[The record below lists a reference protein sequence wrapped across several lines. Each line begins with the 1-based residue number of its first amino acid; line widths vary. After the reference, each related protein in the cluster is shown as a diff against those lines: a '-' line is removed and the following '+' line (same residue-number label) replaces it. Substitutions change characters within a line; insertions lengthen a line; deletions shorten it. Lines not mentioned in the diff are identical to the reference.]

1 MPTES
6 SDLGLHRAKECA
18 RALLNAADA
27 PALLV
32 GADGRV
38 VYANPS
44 AEVRFGSADLVGA
57 AVSSHPDGSAARWV
71 RNPLGTAGEASG
83 LELWWLHQADQLAG
97 PRAPDSM
104 IPFRALVENVVL
116 GVLVFE
122 LLDPDD
128 PAGMVLR
135 YVNPAMSSVIGV
147 DMTRYVGQ
155 AMRAFSP
162 GAVARGRAEQI
173 ASVAKGGGPRL
184 LDLNYYEAG
193 SAVAGADELWI
204 ETRVFSV
211 GGALIGLA
219 SENVTR
225 RERAN
230 RAAVAMNEA
239 LARSNA
245 ELDRFAS
252 VASHDL
258 QEPLRK
264 VMSFGDRL
272 ASHAGSTLDE
282 RGHDYLQRMR
292 SASSRMR
299 DLIDDLLRLSRVT
312 GMERET
318 NQVSLGATVADVMVD
333 LEAAIA
339 ENGARV
345 EVGPLPTVAG
355 NSTLFRQLLQNLLG
369 NALKFQ
375 PPGQAA
381 RISIRQEAAPASPQ
395 VTILI
400 DDNGIG
406 IAPEHA
412 KRIFEPF
419 QRLHGRGEYAGTGIG
434 LAICDRIVAKHGGT
448 LTVDPEYTDGTRFRL
463 TLPRQAVAMPGDV
476 R

>member
-1 MPTES
+1 MSDSTEPWS
-6 SDLGLHRAKECA
+6 ARGLLHASDS
-18 RALLNAADA
+18 

-44 AEVRFGSADLVGA
+44 AEIRFGSADLVGG
-57 AVSSHPDGSAARWV
+57 AVPIHPDAPADQWV
-71 RNPLGTAGEASG
+71 RNQLCTPGEAFG
-83 LELWWLHQADQLAG
+83 LELWLLHRADQLAG
-97 PRAPDSM
+97 AGATNPDV
-104 IPFRALVENVVL
+104 PFRALVENVVL

-128 PAGMVLR
+128 PAGMLLR

-147 DMTRYVGQ
+147 DMTQFAGQ
-155 AMRAFSP
+155 AMRVFSP
-162 GAVARGRAEQI
+162 AAVARGRAEQI

-193 SAVAGADELWI
+193 SVVAGADEMWI
-204 ETRVFSV
+204 ETRAFYV
-211 GGALIGLA
+211 GGGLIGLA

-225 RERAN
+225 REKAN
-230 RAAVAMNEA
+230 RAAAAMNEA
-239 LARSNA
+239 LSRSNA

-272 ASHAGSTLDE
+272 ASHAGDKLDQ

-318 NQVSLGATVADVMVD
+318 NQVSLGATVAEVMVD

-339 ENGARV
+339 ENGGKV
-345 EVGPLPTVAG
+345 EVGPLPMVAG
-355 NSTLFRQLLQNLLG
+355 NATLFRQLFQNLLG

-381 RISIRQEAAPASPQ
+381 RISIRQEAAAQASPQ
-395 VTILI
+395 ITILI
-400 DDNGIG
+400 EDNGIG

-419 QRLHGRGEYAGTGIG
+419 QRLNGRGEYAGTGIG

-448 LTVDPEYTDGTRFRL
+448 LTVDPQYTSGTRFRL
-463 TLPRQAVAMPGDV
+463 TLPRQAAVIPGTAQ
-476 R
+476 